1 MTNQY
6 LIEIILGLIE
16 LVFILI
22 MASVLTEKIKIKYRK
37 YTLTLSIIGFL
48 FGICVIYSTI
58 VFNNIQ
64 IGKSLV
70 LIFILMLTIV
80 FHIYGL
86 KYKLKINRNKFD
98 QNIKKV

>member
-16 LVFILI
+16 VVFMLI
-22 MASVLTEKIKIKYRK
+22 MASILTEKTKIKYRK
-37 YTLTLSIIGFL
+37 YTIILSIIGFL

-58 VFNNIQ
+58 MVNNIL
-64 IGKSLV
+64 IGKTLA
-70 LIFILMLTIV
+70 LIFILILTIV

-98 QNIKKV
+98 QSIKKV